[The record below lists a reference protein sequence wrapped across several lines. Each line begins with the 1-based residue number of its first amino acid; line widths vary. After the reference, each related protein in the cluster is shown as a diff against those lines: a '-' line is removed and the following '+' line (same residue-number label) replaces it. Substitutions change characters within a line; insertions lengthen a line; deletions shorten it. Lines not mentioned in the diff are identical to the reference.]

1 MPNGR
6 TPFSRQERILA
17 VHSGAL
23 GDVVLFGHLLRGL
36 GGTVTLAAGGAK
48 ARLLAGAGVVAGAV
62 DFDAL
67 PMHEA
72 FSETQLD
79 ACELPALLGRHD
91 RLVSCFAA
99 GDRKAELRLAAMC
112 GARRTDF
119 LPIRPPKA
127 FRGHLLDLW
136 ANLMGLGEPAQDPPT
151 WRVADSWRKA
161 AANTLVQAGVREGEP
176 YAVLHPGAG
185 GETKCWPLDRFEL
198 LAGRLGRSVFVVG
211 PVEADRWPA
220 GRIERLRAAF
230 AVQVCPE
237 LPALAALLAGAD
249 AVVCNDSGVGHLAA
263 AVGAPTVALFGP
275 TRPEHFAPRGRA
287 VRVVAADRM
296 EDISVD
302 DVEAAVRGLLDGAGR
317 VESAP

>member
-1 MPNGR
+1 
-6 TPFSRQERILA
+6 
-17 VHSGAL
+17 
-23 GDVVLFGHLLRGL
+23 
-36 GGTVTLAAGGAK
+36 
-48 ARLLAGAGVVAGAV
+48 
-62 DFDAL
+62 
-67 PMHEA
+67 MHEV

-112 GARRTDF
+112 GARRADF

-136 ANLMGLGEPAQDPPT
+136 AGLLGLDGPARDPPT
-151 WRVADSWRKA
+151 WRIPDSWREA
-161 AANTLVQAGVREGEP
+161 AAGALAQAGVREGEA
-176 YAVLHPGAG
+176 YAVLHPGSG
-185 GETKCWPLDRFEL
+185 GEAKCWPLDRFEL
-198 LAGRLGRSVFVVG
+198 LARRLGRSVFVVG

-230 AVQVCPE
+230 AVRVCSE
-237 LPALAALLAGAD
+237 LPVLAGLLAGAD
-249 AVVCNDSGVGHLAA
+249 AVVCNDSGIGHLAA

-296 EDISVD
+296 QDISVD
-302 DVEAAVRGLLDGAGR
+302 DVEAAVRASLDRAGS
-317 VESAP
+317 VESSP